1 MRRYRVHH
9 RSSRPTP
16 YRRWVGTATA
26 AILGAFTAG
35 GAGAQLAFDGVLS
48 GQFAGQE
55 PGLDASGESY
65 LIEWDQG
72 TLVDGGSV
80 TNLFH
85 GFSRFDVAP
94 DRGALFTGTGA
105 PPIDHVLVRISSPTS
120 SASWIN
126 GPVRSEIP
134 GASLFLLNPDGIL
147 IGEHGDLQV
156 DGALHLS
163 SADYVLDD
171 LGDRFELSAGA
182 SGGLLSGTPEQFGFL
197 ARSEGVDLSMP
208 DIDIRGEMNSEG
220 TPRPNVGPQPLWD
233 GRIHVSG
240 RVIRIGNDAGGV
252 EIHASPNATTGP
264 EVGSVQIAAVG
275 AQATSLPLELSG
287 FSSAAARL
295 GADATITFEGDV
307 DLETRPNQPPRNLAG
322 RVVLRGGRLVSSST
336 GHTFMRG
343 RGGASVDDSG
353 SAPARPALDLEFS
366 QSVQLSGDQLQTF
379 SRANSPLED
388 AGAIRISAPEIELSA
403 QTLIRARTVG
413 QNRGGSIELI
423 GSNIVVRDT
432 TITGE
437 ASDDADCA
445 SGAGCGAIGDISIT
459 ADQISLLGP
468 ATQVSVT
475 TDSSADAGNVTFTAT
490 GDVVIDGQ
498 QTRPDQFPGV
508 YARSGSA
515 PDPLGTDPDP
525 ATGDTGNIRIDAL
538 NLHILSGA
546 QVSAAAFSRLG
557 GDGGQIDVNVSGL
570 VSLIGGA
577 NGPSQIS
584 AETNSQTGGEAGT
597 IRIGGIDG
605 SGHSVVPERVEL
617 IDGGRLS
624 TSTTGSGAAGSI
636 AVRAGTIEIRGANA
650 LGNRSAVTT
659 RSGLASEGGE
669 TADLELYAAGDLLV
683 RDGAL
688 VSSTSNGDVAPGRVR
703 LEAGGNLEISGGS
716 ELIAEAR
723 RATGGVPGPDP
734 PPGAAGGDPS
744 ADLGDVSLRAGWT
757 LSFQDA
763 RISTFT
769 RRAASGDVH
778 VSADRALESFSTTI
792 ETEVD
797 RADGVGGDVIMAAP
811 IVLLSDSSIS
821 ADANGPSADAGNLL
835 VSAPSALLIDATTE
849 LSADPGQL
857 GVAGEIVLATPETN
871 LFSTLVVVEDH
882 LERPEERITDPCEAS
897 REDEGRFDIGGQT
910 PELRSP
916 EDLLPTG
923 SGIGTQEAASTG
935 CRPQ

>member
-1 MRRYRVHH
+1 MHH
-9 RSSRPTP
+9 RSSRPAP
-16 YRRWVGTATA
+16 YRRWVGAATT

-35 GAGAQLAFDGVLS
+35 DAGAQLAFDGVLS

-197 ARSEGVDLSMP
+197 ARPEGVDLSMP

-240 RVIRIGNDAGGV
+240 RVIRIGEAAGDV

-275 AQATSLPLELSG
+275 AQAISLPLELSG
-287 FSSAAARL
+287 FSAAAAQL
-295 GADATITFEGDV
+295 GADATITIEGDV
-307 DLETRPNQPPRNLAG
+307 HLETRPNQPPRNLAG

-336 GHTFMRG
+336 GRTFMRG
-343 RGGASVDDSG
+343 RGGASVDDS
-353 SAPARPALDLEFS
+353 PPRPALDLEFS
-366 QSVQLSGDQLQTF
+366 RSILLSGDELQTF
-379 SRANSPLED
+379 SRADSPLED
-388 AGAIRISAPEIELSA
+388 VGAIRISAPEIELSA

-413 QNRGGSIELI
+413 ENRGGSIELI
-423 GSNIVVRDT
+423 GSNIVLQDA

-475 TDSSADAGNVTFTAT
+475 TDSSGDAGNITFTAT
-490 GDVVIDGQ
+490 GDVLIDGQ
-498 QTRPDQFPGV
+498 QTGSDQFPGV

-525 ATGDTGNIRIDAL
+525 ATGDAGNIRIDAQNLRIL
-538 NLHILSGA
+538 NGA
-546 QVSAAAFSRLG
+546 QVSAAVFSRLG
-557 GDGGQIDVNVSGL
+557 GDGGQIDLNVSGL
-570 VSLIGGA
+570 VSLVGGA
-577 NGPSQIS
+577 HGPSQIS
-584 AETNSQTGGEAGT
+584 AETNSQTGGAAGT

-605 SGHSVVPERVEL
+605 SGHSVVPQRVEL

-636 AVRAGTIEIRGANA
+636 EVRAGTIEIRGANA

-659 RSGLASEGGE
+659 RSGLASGGGE
-669 TADLELYAAGDLLV
+669 TADLELYAEGDLLV

-734 PPGAAGGDPS
+734 PPGVPGGDPS

-757 LSFQDA
+757 LSLLDS

-778 VSADRALESFSTTI
+778 ISADRALELFDTDI
-792 ETEVD
+792 QTEVD
-797 RADGVGGDVIMAAP
+797 RADGVGGDVTLTAP
-811 IVLLSDSSIS
+811 IVLLSNSTIS
-821 ADANGPSADAGNLL
+821 ADANGASADAGNLL
-835 VSAPSALLIDATTE
+835 ISAPSALLIDATTE

-882 LERPEERITDPCEAS
+882 LEGPEERITDPCEAS
-897 REDEGRFDIGGQT
+897 REGEGRFDVGGQT

-916 EDLLPTG
+916 EDLLPTR
-923 SGIGTQEAASTG
+923 SGIEMQEAASTG
-935 CRPQ
+935 CRPH